1 MCFLKGR
8 SADVENHVDAT
19 AADCFIPQKV
29 HVADTNYTKWFRRW
43 KPLMFFSDWWWLE
56 HGNMAVIFPFHIWD
70 VILPNWRNESF
81 FRGVGIPPTRWL
93 LTIINHIITI
103 IINHYYGRY
112 TTTNQALATVIP
124 TEATQKIP
132 RIRRPTHMRRRKKNG
147 VGFRRMRWN
156 VHSHKNLEW
165 VQCEAPVR

>member
-1 MCFLKGR
+1 MWKTMWMPQRPTVSFHKR
-8 SADVENHVDAT
+8 SMSLTPTTQNDFGDENLW
-19 AADCFIPQKV
+19 C
-29 HVADTNYTKWFRRW
+29 
-43 KPLMFFSDWWWLE
+43 FFSDWWWLE

-124 TEATQKIP
+124 TEATQQIP
-132 RIRRPTHMRRRKKNG
+132 RIRRPTHMRRRKKKRSRIPTDA
-147 VGFRRMRWN
+147 VECPFT
-156 VHSHKNLEW
+156 
-165 VQCEAPVR
+165 